1 MLTGAFAGFVN
12 KVRRWLQRI
21 PGQHLAK
28 MEVAKIC
35 GTIVRDYNIR
45 QVEPE
50 KEWSYKAYFNVVPHS
65 WPVFV
70 DKRH

>member
-1 MLTGAFAGFVN
+1 
-12 KVRRWLQRI
+12 
-21 PGQHLAK
+21 

-35 GTIVRDYNIR
+35 GTIVRDYDIR

-65 WPVFV
+65 WPVHV
-70 DKRH
+70 TRRHRQESYI